1 MSQTTNC
8 TYCLRTDH
16 ALYYKDHLAPYSQ
29 NTHTQANS
37 INAFKATGSP
47 RDTFRTMTDVFS
59 YWSSYIFHTIF
70 VYVFEQNQTY
80 LEISFSST
88 QMHLYSPS
96 LHRSRM
102 TLYLRRFIRL
112 INFYN
117 RILALPPASLISKIY
132 SSCFYNQ

>member
-1 MSQTTNC
+1 MLFIIRTTWLLI
-8 TYCLRTDH
+8 LRI
-16 ALYYKDHLAPYSQ
+16 LMPKLI
-29 NTHTQANS
+29 QAMPL
-37 INAFKATGSP
+37 FKATGSP
-47 RDTFRTMTDVFS
+47 RDTFSTMTDVFS
-59 YWSSYIFHTIF
+59 YWSSCIFHTIF
-70 VYVFEQNQTY
+70 AYVFEQNQTY

-117 RILALPPASLISKIY
+117 RILALPPESLISKIY
-132 SSCFYNQ
+132 SSRFYNQQFKYYCRSVMD